1 MWGVESIC
9 HKDGLWS
16 TKTRWK
22 QFCGTRIHIFAPHA
36 CWNESIHTQ
45 MGPHARSAHSG
56 SYFFGSLISSYQQGK
71 WRRISFSMSC
81 HHLPNLCSLGDKTF
95 DLTSQQYRV
104 FACILLADSV
114 WLRRSPCLLVFF
126 SFFQTK
132 DSSSCVISAS
142 HLIHASWMYTP
153 FDSSSN
159 VSLKL
164 CLYAANLFCQTHFQG
179 AVISAWLYSV
189 AGALSCSTL
198 LHSSCKGATRG

>member
-1 MWGVESIC
+1 MGYGVQRPGESNSVGPVYTYLHLMHAEMNQYI
-9 HKDGLWS
+9 HKW
-16 TKTRWK
+16 
-22 QFCGTRIHIFAPHA
+22 A
-36 CWNESIHTQ
+36 HTQ
-45 MGPHARSAHSG
+45 GVPTVAPI
-56 SYFFGSLISSYQQGK
+56 FLGSLISSYQQGK

-132 DSSSCVISAS
+132 DSSLCVISAS

-179 AVISAWLYSV
+179 AVISAWLYPV

-198 LHSSCKGATRG
+198 LHSSCKEATRG